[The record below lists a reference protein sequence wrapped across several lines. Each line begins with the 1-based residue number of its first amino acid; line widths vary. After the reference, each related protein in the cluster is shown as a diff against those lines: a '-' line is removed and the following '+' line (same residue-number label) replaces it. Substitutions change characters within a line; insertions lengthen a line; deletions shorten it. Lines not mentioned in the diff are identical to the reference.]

1 MSRRKPIHCSR
12 RITDAELKFYLD
24 RAHQL
29 RAEAFLAAIRWV
41 ARKLSVNRATS
52 CEEDTGDR

>member
-1 MSRRKPIHCSR
+1 MSRRKPVHCSR
-12 RITDAELKFYLD
+12 RITNAELKFYLD

-41 ARKLSVNRATS
+41 ARKLSVNRANTF
-52 CEEDTGDR
+52 EEDAGDR